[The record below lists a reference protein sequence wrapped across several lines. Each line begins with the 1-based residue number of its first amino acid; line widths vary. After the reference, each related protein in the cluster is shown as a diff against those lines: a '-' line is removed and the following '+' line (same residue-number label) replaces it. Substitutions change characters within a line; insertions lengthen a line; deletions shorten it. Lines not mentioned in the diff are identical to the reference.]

1 MRIDIG
7 TEQLIL
13 FEDMTKPNNIAIRGS
28 AGSGKTYQV
37 LQIAKQVNPCRVV
50 VVTDHPEDY
59 ASTLP
64 NIEVHSIIDF
74 MVNPK
79 NAIIVFDCYLMVGD
93 SIYNYV
99 YELNK
104 NSRFRNSLCITTWL
118 TLMKVENSITMNC
131 KYIIDTSVE
140 SLDNGSKRWKVGVS

>member
-1 MRIDIG
+1 MRIDVG

-28 AGSGKTYQV
+28 AGSGRTYQV
-37 LQIAKQVNPCRVV
+37 LQIAKQVNPCRVIV
-50 VVTDHPEDY
+50 VSDHPEDY

-64 NIEVHSIIDF
+64 NIEIHSVIDF

-79 NAIIVFDCYLMVGD
+79 NAIIVYDCYLMIGGSV
-93 SIYNYV
+93 YNYV
-99 YELNK
+99 DKLNK
-104 NSRFRNSLCITTWL
+104 ISRFKNSLCITTW
-118 TLMKVENSITMNC
+118 TTSIKVENSITMNC

-140 SLDNGSKRWKVGVS
+140 SLDNGSRRWKVGVS